1 MVYVPV
7 RFYKERDTIIS
18 HALTLTLT
26 SASAMTMSVSATPIH
41 HVTHIPCN
49 SSWFSAEAE
58 CSNTRAKSRET
69 TQYPTA
75 HDVAPTRV
83 DMQVSAVL
91 LCELRQ
97 DEGTPQ
103 DGTQC
108 KVKATGGCHVCKRI
122 WALLQIH
129 AKQCK
134 QENCPVPNC
143 MAIRER
149 YRQLQLQQQAMD
161 DRRRQMMNQT
171 YHQDAR

>member
-1 MVYVPV
+1 MPV
-7 RFYKERDTIIS
+7 RFYKERDTIIL
-18 HALTLTLT
+18 HALTLT
-26 SASAMTMSVSATPIH
+26 SASAMTMSISATPIH

-58 CSNTRAKSRET
+58 CSNTRVKSRGA

-108 KVKATGGCHVCKRI
+108 KVKATGGCQC
-122 WALLQIH
+122 
-129 AKQCK
+129 AKVFGHLSKCTQSSVNK
-134 QENCPVPNC
+134 KIVRFIIVWRSVSATGSFNCSS
-143 MAIRER
+143 
-149 YRQLQLQQQAMD
+149 
-161 DRRRQMMNQT
+161 RRWMIDVGR
-171 YHQDAR
+171 